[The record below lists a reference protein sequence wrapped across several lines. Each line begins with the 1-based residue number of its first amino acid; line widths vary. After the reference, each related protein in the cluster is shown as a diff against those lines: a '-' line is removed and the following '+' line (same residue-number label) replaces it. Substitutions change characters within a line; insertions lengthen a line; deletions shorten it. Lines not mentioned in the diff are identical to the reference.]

1 MLSNTSGDVN
11 TAVGESALISNTN
24 GRYNTSIGVQSQEL
38 NTTGQSNTAIGVA
51 AIDRNTGGNNN
62 AVLGAF
68 AGRYIGDGTT
78 YNTAIDNS
86 ILIGASAKPLAN
98 NANNEIVIGYNAVG
112 NGSNTV
118 TLGNTSITSVKTSGA
133 FNAPIY
139 SSTPQ
144 ALTAGSNISWNPMS
158 GLNASVTLNANSTL
172 AFSALP
178 PVGSSGTLI
187 ITQPASGNT

>member
-1 MLSNTSGDVN
+1 M
-11 TAVGESALISNTN
+11 
-24 GRYNTSIGVQSQEL
+24 
-38 NTTGQSNTAIGVA
+38 
-51 AIDRNTGGNNN
+51 
-62 AVLGAF
+62 GAF
-68 AGRYIGDGTT
+68 AGRYIADNATS
-78 YNTAIDNS
+78 NTAINNS
-86 ILIGASAKPLAN
+86 VLLGFNARPLAN
-98 NANNEIVIGYNAVG
+98 NANNEIVIGYNAIG

-118 TLGNTSITSVKTSGA
+118 TLGNSSITSVKTSGA

-144 ALTAGSNISWNPMS
+144 SLTAGSSISWNPMS

-187 ITQPASGNT
+187 ITQPASGSTYSLTLPTATTNKVLGSSSGITLSNTKWAKA